1 MQMAVYLAFRGPPL
15 LRSAWKFQVAQAHTI
30 GVGIPVNRGK
40 AQYAFI
46 FAADGTIDDEPERR
60 GDPTFTSVSERLR
73 GVPQPPKG
81 YLSKYIEACNQA
93 LAKEMNETYFSQRLK
108 VYWASTIMRLGSTDL
123 CFKPSLPGIK
133 NWQEFSRYIGE
144 GNSYA
149 GDVIIAEGM
158 LDITD
163 QGSIP
168 VLHYLCLIGDLA
180 SVKSLT
186 AEHHGR
192 ELLTLEDDKGNSAL
206 HFACM
211 GGHTG
216 IALYLLREK
225 SVAKSR
231 PNNVGTL
238 PLHWLFMFPD
248 NDIDKMAELLSDLEN
263 DNMVSAGLR
272 IRLHFLWL
280 RGPPIHWAVS
290 CRNRA
295 AVQSL
300 LRIGVNIDEEYQGY
314 TALAKAV
321 ELHTPEIVHLLLEN
335 GAQFKSIGPFGRS
348 AMHFVA
354 GNAPIIKRRILHG
367 TRHGRNQDLKKAVRE
382 TICKLEFFGCNIN
395 STDKHGNTPLHK
407 AVASPLERGDMDDLY
422 VARALIQNDAD
433 RNVQNDDGDT
443 ILHLAI
449 KSYWCDRPNHLDLFK
464 LLLDDSI
471 PLTNETPLQITQR
484 DRNGRH
490 TLLVTAYVGDGATY
504 IRLLTDKISGDRD
517 TATAALLASDNYGNN
532 FMTLAETSF
541 EEKMQFVGRE
551 MKRLEDIGLGV
562 APHPDCS

>member
-1 MQMAVYLAFRGPPL
+1 MPDL
-15 LRSAWKFQVAQAHTI
+15 
-30 GVGIPVNRGK
+30 
-40 AQYAFI
+40 
-46 FAADGTIDDEPERR
+46 
-60 GDPTFTSVSERLR
+60 
-73 GVPQPPKG
+73 
-81 YLSKYIEACNQA
+81 
-93 LAKEMNETYFSQRLK
+93 
-108 VYWASTIMRLGSTDL
+108 TDL
-123 CFKPSLPGIK
+123 
-133 NWQEFSRYIGE
+133 
-144 GNSYA
+144 
-149 GDVIIAEGM
+149 D
-158 LDITD
+158 T
-163 QGSIP
+163 IP

-186 AEHHGR
+186 AEDHGR
-192 ELLTLEDDKGNSAL
+192 ELLTLDDDKGNSAL

-231 PNNVGTL
+231 PNNVGTV

-248 NDIDKMAELLSDLEN
+248 NDIDKMAELLSDPEC
-263 DNMVSAGLR
+263 DGMASAGLK

-290 CRNRA
+290 CRNRTA
-295 AVQSL
+295 IQSL

-335 GAQFKSIGPFGRS
+335 GAQFKSIGPFGCS

-354 GNAPIIKRRILHG
+354 GNAPIIKRRIFHG
-367 TRHGRNQDLKKAVRE
+367 TRYGRNQDLKKAVKD
-382 TICKLEFFGCNIN
+382 TIGKLEFFGCNIN

-422 VARALIQNDAD
+422 VVRALIQNDAD

-464 LLLDDSI
+464 VLLDDSI
-471 PLTNETPLQITQR
+471 PLTDETPLNVTQR
-484 DRNGRH
+484 DRNGRNA
-490 TLLVTAYVGDGATY
+490 LLVTACVGDGAAY
-504 IRLLTDKISGDRD
+504 IRMLTDKIKGERD
-517 TATAALLASDNYGNN
+517 TAAATLLASDNYGNN
-532 FMTLAETSF
+532 FMMLAETSF

-551 MKRLEDIGLGV
+551 MKRLQDIGLGV
-562 APHPDCS
+562 ARHPDCS